1 LTDLELAIRSSW
13 DALTCDPAEP
23 EPWSADNPSRG
34 QCVATTAVLHDYLG
48 GDMLIA
54 EVYVDGEQQ
63 GHHAWNRLAGG
74 AEIDLTSAQFRPEES
89 VGEPRVVARPSER
102 PMRIQAQYELLR
114 DRVRQRLSGGFTS
127 AFATEQVSPPRV
139 DPRTAT

>member
-1 LTDLELAIRSSW
+1 MPWTLAQLEQAIRHSW
-13 DALTCDPAEP
+13 DEQTCDPAEP
-23 EPWSADNPSRG
+23 EPWNPDNPSRG

-54 EVYVDGEQQ
+54 EVYVDGERR

-74 AEIDLTSAQFRPEES
+74 GEIDLTSAQFRPEES
-89 VGEPRVVARPSER
+89 VGEPRVIARPTDR

-114 DRVRQRLSGGFTS
+114 DRVQARLTGTY
-127 AFATEQVSPPRV
+127 
-139 DPRTAT
+139 